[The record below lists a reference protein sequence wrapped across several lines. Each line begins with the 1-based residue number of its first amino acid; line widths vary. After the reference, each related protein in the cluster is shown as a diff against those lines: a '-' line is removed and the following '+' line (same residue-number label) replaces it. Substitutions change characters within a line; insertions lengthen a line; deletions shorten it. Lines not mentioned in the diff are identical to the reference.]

1 MVKFEF
7 SFVNNMR
14 DTAQVCSSS
23 SNRTSSS
30 EEGGSHRVFL
40 FLLLLLHHQII
51 IQLID
56 LEIVMPSLLRSFRR
70 VIKMTEAKR
79 NAILFILYNHYALN
93 NNISAYFMVI
103 SSYA

>member
-23 SNRTSSS
+23 SNRASSS

-56 LEIVMPSLLRSFRR
+56 LEIVMPSLRSFRR

-93 NNISAYFMVI
+93 NTISAYFMVI

>member
-56 LEIVMPSLLRSFRR
+56 LEIVIPSLRSSCRKNDR
-70 VIKMTEAKR
+70 SEEKR
-79 NAILFILYNHYALN
+79 NPIHTLQSLRPE
-93 NNISAYFMVI
+93 
-103 SSYA
+103 